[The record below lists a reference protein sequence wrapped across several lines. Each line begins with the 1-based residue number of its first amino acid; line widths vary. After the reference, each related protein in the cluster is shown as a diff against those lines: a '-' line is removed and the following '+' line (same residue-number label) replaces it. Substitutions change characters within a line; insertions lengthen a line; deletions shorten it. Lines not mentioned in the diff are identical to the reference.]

1 MRRPP
6 AIPLHAKRWWFIA
19 ACMVPFALLGL
30 WSALLMRSARAA
42 QHGLDHCAVWTL
54 EIGRT
59 LEAFEDLNLKA
70 SRLMEAPSLTAGT
83 SSVESAK
90 EALRDA
96 RQELGRRTSWESDLR
111 LDALDQALKEDLD
124 QLDQVQTALLAREK
138 PKTGPEKAE
147 ASNAIKAAL
156 AHLDHRHRGAQ
167 GAFRNLID
175 TIGRSWNSDPG
186 QPAKHRSA
194 RAFLDEFLVIALALG
209 AAGCVALW
217 SKLRADALARF
228 DQTLV
233 DTIPDG
239 VLAWGEDGRVLVVNP
254 ALGRIVGP
262 VNHAFTPGMTIG
274 DLLPPDPRK
283 RLEESDPGDYV
294 VFNLHQPSGKLLAI
308 EATAGSVQTPTGS
321 VHLAV
326 LRNSTRSVESERRF
340 LESERLAVIGRNT
353 ASICRD
359 LQRLFRPIPLA
370 VEMLKPEAKGRRR
383 GDGTWE
389 ELERSVKDTGD
400 LLRQMNQFA
409 RAGRLDEE
417 STAFDMHACVQ
428 ETVEA
433 FYSQGVPLGS
443 LSLDLST
450 VPALV
455 VGPREKF
462 MAALKFL
469 LERAL
474 DATGGGPIVRVRTW
488 DEEEVHVI
496 EVADSGDAIP
506 DTQMASVF
514 DPVFFTS
521 MEAPES
527 GFGLFNVAATIRE
540 LHGSIRADRL
550 KGGWTR
556 FLIQIPRGR

>member
-1 MRRPP
+1 
-6 AIPLHAKRWWFIA
+6 
-19 ACMVPFALLGL
+19 
-30 WSALLMRSARAA
+30 
-42 QHGLDHCAVWTL
+42 
-54 EIGRT
+54 
-59 LEAFEDLNLKA
+59 
-70 SRLMEAPSLTAGT
+70 MEAPSLTVGSAT
-83 SSVESAK
+83 VESA
-90 EALRDA
+90 EAALRDA
-96 RQELGRRTSWESDLR
+96 RQELGRRTSWESDSR
-111 LDALDQALKEDLD
+111 LDALDQALKQYIN
-124 QLDQVQTALLAREK
+124 QLDQIQTALLAWEK
-138 PKTGPEKAE
+138 SQPGPGRVE
-147 ASNAIKAAL
+147 ASNAVKAAL
-156 AHLDHRHRGAQ
+156 THLDHRHQSAQ
-167 GAFRNLID
+167 GAFRILD
-175 TIGRSWNSDPG
+175 RH
-186 QPAKHRSA
+186 HRSNLESSIQA
-194 RAFLDEFLVIALALG
+194 SLRNIDQLALFSMSSLVIALALG

-239 VLAWGEDGRVLVVNP
+239 VLAWGKDGRILVVNP
-254 ALGRIVGP
+254 ALGKFAGP
-262 VNHAFTPGMTIG
+262 ANHAFAPGMTIA
-274 DLLPPDPRK
+274 DLLPPDPRR
-283 RLEESDPGDYV
+283 RLEESDPGDQV

-308 EATAGSVQTPTGS
+308 EATAGSVQTPTGPI
-321 VHLAV
+321 HLAV

-340 LESERLAVIGRNT
+340 LEAERLAAIGRNT

-359 LQRLFRPIPLA
+359 LQRLFLPIPLA

-383 GDGTWE
+383 GDAIWE
-389 ELERSVKDTGD
+389 ELERSVKATGD

-428 ETVEA
+428 ESVEA

-443 LSLDLST
+443 LSLELST

-462 MAALKFL
+462 MAALRFL

-474 DATGGGPIVRVRTW
+474 DATGGGAIVRVRTW
-488 DEEEVHVI
+488 DEEEVHLI

-506 DTQMASVF
+506 DSQMASIF
-514 DPVFFTS
+514 DPVYFTS

-540 LHGSIRADRL
+540 LGGTIRADRL
-550 KGGWTR
+550 EGRWTS
-556 FLIQIPRGR
+556 FLVQIPRGR